1 MLLGFAAFT
10 FGLVAAVASE
20 VPSLDPARQQAR
32 ELNGYVYA
40 NDGKTIL
47 AVLRGD
53 ENRVLVD
60 SDDIAPMMK
69 HAIVAIEDRRFYD
82 HRGVDLRGIVRA
94 AWQDVRNKD
103 AVQGGSTITQ
113 QYVKNA
119 YAGNERSIAR
129 KVREAALA
137 WQLENQWRDKD
148 RILTAY
154 LNTIYFGNGA
164 YGIQQAARIY
174 FGHGAKRPL
183 GRGVGAARRHPAGP
197 DALRPGREPRAT
209 RSRAGTSCSGRCST
223 RATSPPPTSPRR

>member
-20 VPSLDPARQQAR
+20 VPSLDPARQQAN

-47 AVLRGD
+47 AVLRGK

-60 SDDIAPMMK
+60 SEDIAPMMK

-94 AWQDVRNKD
+94 AWQDLRNKE

-113 QYVKNA
+113 QYV
-119 YAGNERSIAR
+119 
-129 KVREAALA
+129 
-137 WQLENQWRDKD
+137 
-148 RILTAY
+148 
-154 LNTIYFGNGA
+154 
-164 YGIQQAARIY
+164 
-174 FGHGAKRPL
+174 
-183 GRGVGAARRHPAGP
+183 
-197 DALRPGREPRAT
+197 
-209 RSRAGTSCSGRCST
+209 
-223 RATSPPPTSPRR
+223 